1 MQFIG
6 HYVATAS
13 NVVIFELNRKKI
25 ILYTSEKIILQ
36 YPFLV
41 YIMELKNY
49 LFNCLFFYTAI
60 TFLSCTCFNNKYV
73 KI

>member
-1 MQFIG
+1 MQFVG

-25 ILYTSEKIILQ
+25 ILYTLEKIILQ

-49 LFNCLFFYTAI
+49 LFHCLFFYTAI
-60 TFLSCTCFNNKYV
+60 TFLSSTRFNNKYV